1 MTESCSAHEKEA
13 FAHFPVFLA
22 IFWAVGQILRVKSE
36 NFENSEN
43 LLVEVVSTPS
53 MRAIHAISRLF
64 GRLWQATKF
73 GQVGARNWRALLVR
87 NCTAAL
93 VLSSPRIPTAT
104 PDSGSCSRLETW
116 SLMRT
121 RAASG
126 P

>member
-36 NFENSEN
+36 KIENSEN
-43 LLVEVVSTPS
+43 RLVEVVSTPS

-87 NCTAAL
+87 NCTAAF
-93 VLSSPRIPTAT
+93 SRGPRDP
-104 PDSGSCSRLETW
+104 
-116 SLMRT
+116 
-121 RAASG
+121 RAACQLTADASPVRG
-126 P
+126 EPIHATRQ